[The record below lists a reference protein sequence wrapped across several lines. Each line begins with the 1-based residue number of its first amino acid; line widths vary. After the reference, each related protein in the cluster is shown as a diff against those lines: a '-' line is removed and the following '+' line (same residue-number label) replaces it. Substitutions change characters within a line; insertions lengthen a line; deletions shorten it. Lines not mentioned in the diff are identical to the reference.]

1 MWPGRLQIHPAYG
14 PELRRSTGT
23 TNNAKMQAG
32 HSTFTG
38 KNKAWLHEDVWNC
51 TRDDSHKTLR
61 LIALCRQSACGTS
74 NYVGCENAPSKP
86 EPAVTQLACAHYLP
100 QQRCTN
106 KQTDGM
112 SRSEPWA
119 EQPQGQQRCNRCTVR
134 PLCQPT
140 VHCAFND
147 NSLCQ
152 PIACCVFWDAKIL
165 RRHAAPDK
173 SGQQCPSR
181 HVANEPHDTPHH
193 QRE

>member
-1 MWPGRLQIHPAYG
+1 M
-14 PELRRSTGT
+14 
-23 TNNAKMQAG
+23 
-32 HSTFTG
+32 
-38 KNKAWLHEDVWNC
+38 
-51 TRDDSHKTLR
+51 
-61 LIALCRQSACGTS
+61 
-74 NYVGCENAPSKP
+74 
-86 EPAVTQLACAHYLP
+86 TQLACAHSLP

-112 SRSEPWA
+112 SGSEPWA

-193 QRE
+193 QREYLHMWFGQPLNRRHHCQHSPAKASYAKGRGTCRQGPLREVCANRLPVA